1 MSYNGPHI
9 KQLPRRQRQGLK
21 EMMEIDERINLETN
35 ASESSS
41 STSSQTSSNDENEL
55 PMNEEFEAMGDMLD
69 AMYENNSAARHNEQ
83 DEEALLS
90 KEEKKLREESKTTL
104 YPGAKTSR
112 LATSLLLLNL
122 QAKYRWSD
130 QSLTSL
136 FEYFFSS
143 TCHIY
148 FETNFTI

>member
-1 MSYNGPHI
+1 MQYNGPHI
-9 KQLPRRQRQGLK
+9 KQLPRRLRQGLK
-21 EMMEIDERINLETN
+21 EMMEIDERINQETN

-41 STSSQTSSNDENEL
+41 SRSTSSQTSSNDENEL
-55 PMNEEFEAMGDMLD
+55 PMNDEFEVMGDMLD
-69 AMYENNSAARHNEQ
+69 DMYENNIAARHNEQ

-90 KEEKKLREESKTTL
+90 KEEKKLREESKTAL

-136 FEYFFSS
+136 FE
-143 TCHIY
+143 
-148 FETNFTI
+148 